1 MLFQTLLPRGLTAAT
16 KTTARRTLSSF
27 REVPKRARVVVVGSG
42 RMGHIRSSLLYA
54 NPRFEI
60 AGIVDINHDGA
71 ANLANIYGVSALL
84 ICVSECMHR
93 SDEERVVGVVFVC
106 VYVCMPVCVC
116 VCPIIGIV
124 AVVALLHAPFR
135 YSLCL
140 CHVFCTNT
148 HTHTQTHPYVELEHA
163 IEDNHLEGIDGLI
176 VSSPTFTHDQVIRT
190 AANHGISVFTEKPVD
205 ETADKIK
212 SLFTLAEDANIELCC
227 GFQRRFDASYV
238 AASSAVHT
246 GQVGNPV
253 SANIFFADHP
263 CPPKEFLLKGG
274 NIFMDL
280 SAHDVDY
287 IMHALNDVVVS
298 VYATGSS
305 STDELEAAGVHD
317 NATMVL
323 KFSQGE
329 FCGCCV
335 FFMLLP
341 LSTQTW
347 RVYGV
352 CASVHIVSRILLVP
366 FSPLHSSCTHSLTHS
381 LTYLPAY
388 LLVCDRHGR
397 DVVHEPLGNLWIRPT
412 LRDLWRPRHG
422 DGREPTR
429 PQHHVGQQ

>member
-1 MLFQTLLPRGLTAAT
+1 MYVCLYVSVSVRLL
-16 KTTARRTLSSF
+16 
-27 REVPKRARVVVVGSG
+27 
-42 RMGHIRSSLLYA
+42 
-54 NPRFEI
+54 
-60 AGIVDINHDGA
+60 
-71 ANLANIYGVSALL
+71 ALL
-84 ICVSECMHR
+84 LLLLCSIHLF
-93 SDEERVVGVVFVC
+93 DTHFVFVMFS
-106 VYVCMPVCVC
+106 VQTNKQT
-116 VCPIIGIV
+116 
-124 AVVALLHAPFR
+124 HA
-135 YSLCL
+135 
-140 CHVFCTNT
+140 HIHTQT

-317 NATMVL
+317 NATMVM

-335 FFMLLP
+335 FFVLLP
-341 LSTQTW
+341 LST
-347 RVYGV
+347 
-352 CASVHIVSRILLVP
+352 
-366 FSPLHSSCTHSLTHS
+366 
-381 LTYLPAY
+381 
-388 LLVCDRHGR
+388 
-397 DVVHEPLGNLWIRPT
+397 
-412 LRDLWRPRHG
+412 
-422 DGREPTR
+422 
-429 PQHHVGQQ
+429 